1 MTTDVCASVS
11 IKYSGNGVTK
21 LFSFPFPYVS
31 WGDISVFLYDEPN
44 EIWVNQEGFF
54 LEANATTIEFLTAPP
69 SPLTLGT
76 ENVLI
81 ARTTF
86 LTQMFATFYPGS
98 SIRANDLNENFEQLM
113 FAIQEGRCDLETF
126 KDNLGNDFVSK
137 DNLFDREDQEAGKW
151 SNDGDQ
157 DYIATSGAI
166 AARSD
171 VYVDDR
177 KPPVVPVQQSG
188 KGWQNTDDCW
198 SSYWNPGANAWV
210 AYVNTGPRGVP
221 GQDGTDGTDGIEG
234 PQGPTGATG
243 PQGPPGSGLTLTGY
257 IDVPGPPSFNG
268 TEEGDFV
275 VDSNGN
281 GWFWETDADPAT
293 WIDTGSIQGPPG
305 PQGETGA
312 DGVPGTDGAAA
323 TIVVDNTITGPA
335 GSDAS
340 VINTGTSSAAML
352 NFIIPQGATGPSG
365 ANGEGIMDSVTS
377 VAPVVTN
384 NTDAAN
390 PVISLNISVLST
402 LP

>member
-126 KDNLGNDFVSK
+126 KNNLGDDFVSK
-137 DNLFDREDQEAGKW
+137 EKLFDREDQEAGKW

-157 DYIATSGAI
+157 GYIATSGAI
-166 AARSD
+166 SARSD

-177 KPPVVPVQQSG
+177 LPPVVSVQQSG

-221 GQDGTDGTDGIEG
+221 GQDGTDGTDGLVG
-234 PQGPTGATG
+234 PPGPTGA
-243 PQGPPGSGLTLTGY
+243 QGPIGSGLTVTGY
-257 IDVPGPPSFNG
+257 IDVPGPPSFDG
-268 TEEGDFV
+268 TQEGDFV
-275 VDSNGN
+275 IDSDGN
-281 GWFWETDADPAT
+281 GWFWETDSDPAS
-293 WIDTGSIQGPPG
+293 WVSTGSVQG
-305 PQGETGA
+305 PQGEPGPTGT
-312 DGVPGTDGAAA
+312 PGTDGTNGDAA
-323 TIVVDNTITGPA
+323 TIAVDNTITGPP
-335 GSDAS
+335 GSDAT
-340 VINTGTSSAAML
+340 VINTGTSSAAEL
-352 NFIIPQGATGPSG
+352 TFTIPRGERGATGDG
-365 ANGEGIMDSVTS
+365 AVDTVVG
-377 VAPVVTN
+377 VAPILVN
-384 NTDAAN
+384 STDDRN
-390 PVISLNISVLST
+390 PVVSFNISALST

>member
-177 KPPVVPVQQSG
+177 KPPVVPVQQAG

-221 GQDGTDGTDGIEG
+221 GQDGTDGTDGLVG
-234 PQGPTGATG
+234 PPGPTG
-243 PQGPPGSGLTLTGY
+243 PQGPMGSGLTVTGY
-257 IDVPGPPSFNG
+257 INVPGPPSFDG
-268 TEEGDFV
+268 TQEGDFV
-275 VDSNGN
+275 IDVDGN
-281 GWFWETDADPAT
+281 GWFWETDSDPAS
-293 WIDTGSIQGPPG
+293 WVSTGSVQG
-305 PQGETGA
+305 PQGDPGPTGT
-312 DGVPGTDGAAA
+312 PGTDGTNGEAA
-323 TIVVDNTITGPA
+323 TIAIDNTITGPA

-340 VINTGTSSAAML
+340 VINTGTSSAAEL
-352 NFIIPQGATGPSG
+352 TFTIPRGERGPAGDGAVNTVVG
-365 ANGEGIMDSVTS
+365 
-377 VAPVVTN
+377 VAPILVN
-384 NTDAAN
+384 STDDRN
-390 PVISLNISVLST
+390 PVVSFNISALST